1 MFKQQRLTA
10 LNGVVY
16 LDKIQ
21 FLEEKSG
28 FVWTKFIIFTEVCE
42 YYRNLCFLIS
52 NISSMGRPKRLYPLG
67 RYRLHIR
74 GEIDPAKQYLV
85 QLEYTWNRQVIRKGM
100 NIFVRLGDWNEKAN
114 KGRGGVRASYGP
126 EANRINSLLL
136 ARADKIDGLLAEYQ
150 EKHPNQITA
159 QVIADFLADKPLT
172 REDKGKDFIE
182 FVLERLESDYSRN
195 RIGRSRYENGKSGMN
210 IFRIFLRATKNGTYK
225 PDSIYLG
232 EISVDLI
239 DEYIMWRREIKQ
251 NSDATINHAL
261 TPILKAC
268 AYASEMKMID
278 YAVNARIQDMRI
290 ASKISLADEDNEFDG
305 KYLSKEQ
312 MSALLEY
319 YHTCT
324 EPRRK
329 EFLEMFFFTFHAC
342 GLRVVDVMT
351 LQWGHVNFE
360 KKELRKI
367 MIKTNK
373 RHVIPLTEPALN
385 ILHRWQEKRAG
396 CRYVF
401 NLVKDD
407 LDLDDAEALYKSRNN
422 ATKCINQSLAVVGE
436 QIGLLFT
443 LSMHVARHSFAVFA
457 LNKGLSMSV
466 VSRLLGHGSTDVTE
480 KVYAKFLPETLSAE
494 VARLKEDFASLEIV

>member
-1 MFKQQRLTA
+1 
-10 LNGVVY
+10 
-16 LDKIQ
+16 
-21 FLEEKSG
+21 
-28 FVWTKFIIFTEVCE
+28 
-42 YYRNLCFLIS
+42 
-52 NISSMGRPKRLYPLG
+52 MGRPKRLYPLG

-225 PDSIYLG
+225 PDSIYVG
-232 EISVDLI
+232 EISVELI
-239 DEYIMWRREIKQ
+239 DEYIRWRREIKQ

-278 YAVNARIQDMRI
+278 HAVNARIQDMRI

-319 YHTCT
+319 YHACT

-329 EFLEMFFFTFHAC
+329 EFLEMFFFAFHAC

-360 KKELRKI
+360 KKELRK
-367 MIKTNK
+367 
-373 RHVIPLTEPALN
+373 
-385 ILHRWQEKRAG
+385 
-396 CRYVF
+396 
-401 NLVKDD
+401 
-407 LDLDDAEALYKSRNN
+407 S
-422 ATKCINQSLAVVGE
+422 
-436 QIGLLFT
+436 
-443 LSMHVARHSFAVFA
+443 
-457 LNKGLSMSV
+457 
-466 VSRLLGHGSTDVTE
+466 
-480 KVYAKFLPETLSAE
+480 
-494 VARLKEDFASLEIV
+494 

>member
-1 MFKQQRLTA
+1 M
-10 LNGVVY
+10 
-16 LDKIQ
+16 
-21 FLEEKSG
+21 
-28 FVWTKFIIFTEVCE
+28 
-42 YYRNLCFLIS
+42 
-52 NISSMGRPKRLYPLG
+52 G
-67 RYRLHIR
+67 RYRLHVR

-136 ARADKIDGLLAEYQ
+136 ARVDKIDSLLAEFQ
-150 EKHPNQITA
+150 QKHPNQITE
-159 QVIADFLADKPLT
+159 QVISDLLADKPLT
-172 REDKGKDFIE
+172 REDKGKDFI
-182 FVLERLESDYSRN
+182 ESDYSRN

-232 EISVDLI
+232 EISVELI
-239 DEYIMWRREIKQ
+239 DEYIRWRREIKQ

-278 YAVNARIQDMRI
+278 HAVNARIQDMRI

-312 MSALLEY
+312 MSVLLEY
-319 YHTCT
+319 YHACT

-329 EFLEMFFFTFHAC
+329 EFLEMFFFAFHAC

-373 RHVIPLTEPALN
+373 RHVIPLTEPALH

-396 CRYVF
+396 

-422 ATKCINQSLAVVGE
+422 ATKCINQSLA
-436 QIGLLFT
+436 
-443 LSMHVARHSFAVFA
+443 
-457 LNKGLSMSV
+457 V

>member
-1 MFKQQRLTA
+1 
-10 LNGVVY
+10 
-16 LDKIQ
+16 
-21 FLEEKSG
+21 
-28 FVWTKFIIFTEVCE
+28 
-42 YYRNLCFLIS
+42 
-52 NISSMGRPKRLYPLG
+52 MGRPKRLYPLG

-74 GEIDPAKQYLV
+74 GEIDSAKQYLV

-114 KGRGGVRASYGP
+114 KGRGGVRASYGT
-126 EANRINSLLL
+126 EANRVNSLLL

-150 EKHPNQITA
+150 QKHPNQITA
-159 QVIADFLADKPLT
+159 QVIADFLADKPVI
-172 REDKGKDFIE
+172 REDKGKDFVE

-210 IFRIFLRATKNGTYK
+210 IFQIFLRATNKGTYK
-225 PDSIYLG
+225 PDSIYVG
-232 EISVDLI
+232 EISVELI
-239 DEYIMWRREIKQ
+239 DEYIKWRREVKQ
-251 NSDATINHAL
+251 NSNATINHAL

-268 AYASEMKMID
+268 AYAAELKMID
-278 YAVNARIQDMRI
+278 HTINARIQDMRI
-290 ASKISLADEDNEFDG
+290 SPKLSLSDEDNEFDG
-305 KYLSKEQ
+305 KYLTKEQ
-312 MSALLEY
+312 ISALVEY
-319 YHTCT
+319 YRDCT

-329 EFLEMFFFTFHAC
+329 EFLEMFFFAFHAC

-351 LQWGHVNFE
+351 LQWKHIDFAR
-360 KKELRKI
+360 KELRKI

-373 RHVIPLTEPALN
+373 RHVIPLTEPALH
-385 ILHRWQEKRAG
+385 ILQRWQEKRAG

-401 NLVKDD
+401 NLMKDD
-407 LDLDDAEALYKSRNN
+407 LDLDDAEALYKARNN

-436 QIGLLFT
+436 QVGLPFS
-443 LSMHVARHSFAVFA
+443 LSMHAARHSFAVFA

-494 VARLKEDFASLEIV
+494 IAKLSGELDNLTI